1 MVTFVLASATILF
14 AALYWLLRRSVKL
27 ATDQIKQVLKDRHTN
42 RHIHFRSPDK
52 QLEALLVEV
61 NHMLSAQQAERILH
75 ERKEEQIRK
84 QIANISHDLR
94 TPLTSMLGYI
104 ELLQEKHISTEEAA
118 EYLLVVEKRTKALRS
133 LISSFYDL
141 SLIEAG
147 DYHVVLQKIDL
158 LVLLERALANLYPE
172 ISAAGFEVIL
182 ELSDEHCYV
191 IADEESVMRIYMN
204 ILQNVL
210 NHGQRS
216 LHLFQGVKEGKLVT
230 MISNETS
237 SLQEG
242 DLPHLFQRSF
252 TANRARTERN
262 TGLGLAVVKGLMQQM
277 GYHVHAEYQAPLFTV
292 CLEWNQSEL

>member
-14 AALYWLLRRSVKL
+14 ATLYWLLRRSVKL

-42 RHIHFRSPDK
+42 RRIHLHSPDK

-61 NHMLSAQQAERILH
+61 NHMISVQQAERILH
-75 ERKEEQIRK
+75 ERREVQIRK

-94 TPLTSMLGYI
+94 TPLTSILGYI
-104 ELLQEKHISTEEAA
+104 ELLQEKPISTEQAE

-133 LISSFYDL
+133 LISSFYEL

-147 DYHVVLQKIDL
+147 DYLLVLQKIDL
-158 LVLLERALANLYPE
+158 QVLLKRALADHYPE
-172 ISAAGFEVIL
+172 ISAAGFEVAL
-182 ELSDEHCYV
+182 ELADENCFV
-191 IADEESVMRIYMN
+191 IADEDSVMRIYLN
-204 ILQNVL
+204 VLQNVL
-210 NHGQRS
+210 NHGQRF
-216 LHLFQGVKEGKLVT
+216 LHLFQGVKDGKLVT

-237 SLQEG
+237 TLLKE

-252 TANRARTERN
+252 TANRARTKRN

-277 GYHVHAEYQAPLFTV
+277 GYDVRAEYHEPLFTV
-292 CLEWNQSEL
+292 YLEWGEREL

>member
-27 ATDQIKQVLKDRHTN
+27 ATDEMKQVLKVRHTN
-42 RHIHFRSPDK
+42 RHIHFHSPDK

-75 ERKEEQIRK
+75 ERKEGQIRK

-104 ELLQEKHISTEEAA
+104 ELLQEEHISSEEAA
-118 EYLLVVEKRTKALRS
+118 EYLLVVEKRAKALRS

-147 DYHVVLQKIDL
+147 DNLILLQKIDL
-158 LVLLERALANLYPE
+158 QVLLKRALADHYPE
-172 ISAAGFEVIL
+172 ISGAGFEVVL
-182 ELSDEHCYV
+182 ELSDENCFV
-191 IADEESVMRIYMN
+191 IADEESVMRIYLN
-204 ILQNVL
+204 VLQNVL
-210 NHGQRS
+210 NHGQRT
-216 LHLFQGVKEGKLVT
+216 LHLFQGVKDGKLVT
-230 MISNETS
+230 VISNETS
-237 SLQEG
+237 SLMEE

-277 GYHVHAEYQAPLFTV
+277 GYRVHAEYHAPLFTV
-292 CLEWNQSEL
+292 CLEWNESEL

>member
-14 AALYWLLRRSVKL
+14 ATLYWLLRRSVKL

-42 RHIHFRSPDK
+42 RRIHLHSPDK

-61 NHMLSAQQAERILH
+61 NHMISVQQAERILH
-75 ERKEEQIRK
+75 ERKEVQIRK

-94 TPLTSMLGYI
+94 TPLTSILGYI
-104 ELLQEKHISTEEAA
+104 ELLQEKPISTEQAE

-133 LISSFYDL
+133 LISSFYEL

-147 DYHVVLQKIDL
+147 DYLLVPQKIDL
-158 LVLLERALANLYPE
+158 QVLLKRALADHYPE
-172 ISAAGFEVIL
+172 ISAAGFEVVL
-182 ELSDEHCYV
+182 ELADENCFV
-191 IADEESVMRIYMN
+191 IADEESVMRIYLN
-204 ILQNVL
+204 VLQNVL

-216 LHLFQGVKEGKLVT
+216 LHLFQGVKDGKLVT

-237 SLQEG
+237 SLLKE

-252 TANRARTERN
+252 TANRARTKRN

-277 GYHVHAEYQAPLFTV
+277 GYDVRAEYHEPLFTV
-292 CLEWNQSEL
+292 YLEWGEREL

>member
-14 AALYWLLRRSVKL
+14 ATLYWLLRRSVKL
-27 ATDQIKQVLKDRHTN
+27 ATNQIKQILKDRHTN
-42 RHIHFRSPDK
+42 QHIHLHSPDK

-61 NHMLSAQQAERILH
+61 NHMISAQQAERILH
-75 ERKEEQIRK
+75 ERKEGQIRK

-104 ELLQEKHISTEEAA
+104 ELLQEKHISTEKAE

-133 LISSFYDL
+133 LISSFYEL

-147 DYHVVLQKIDL
+147 DYLMVLQKTDL
-158 LVLLERALANLYPE
+158 QVLLKRALADHYPE
-172 ISAAGFEVIL
+172 ISAAGFQVDL
-182 ELSDEHCYV
+182 ELSDENCFV
-191 IADEESVMRIYMN
+191 IADKESVMRIYLN
-204 ILQNVL
+204 LLQNVL

-216 LHLFQGVKEGKLVT
+216 LHLFQGVKDGKLVT

-237 SLQEG
+237 SLLKE

-262 TGLGLAVVKGLMQQM
+262 TGLGLAVVKGLMDQM
-277 GYHVHAEYQAPLFTV
+277 GYSVRAEYDAPLFTV
-292 CLEWNQSEL
+292 FLEWDEREL

>member
-1 MVTFVLASATILF
+1 MAMLVLVSATILF
-14 AALYWLLRRSVKL
+14 ATLYWLLRRSVKL
-27 ATDQIKQVLKDRHTN
+27 ATNQIKQILKDRQTN
-42 RHIHFRSPDK
+42 QHIHLHSPDK

-61 NHMLSAQQAERILH
+61 NHMISAQQAERILH
-75 ERKEEQIRK
+75 ERKEGQIRK

-104 ELLQEKHISTEEAA
+104 ELLQEKHISTEKTE

-133 LISSFYDL
+133 LISSFYEL

-147 DYHVVLQKIDL
+147 DYLMVLQKIDL
-158 LVLLERALANLYPE
+158 QVLLKRALADHYPE
-172 ISAAGFEVIL
+172 ISAAGFEVVL
-182 ELSDEHCYV
+182 ELSDENCFV
-191 IADEESVMRIYMN
+191 IADKESVMRIYLN
-204 ILQNVL
+204 LLQNVL

-216 LHLFQGVKEGKLVT
+216 LHLFQGVKDGKLVT

-237 SLQEG
+237 SLLKE

-277 GYHVHAEYQAPLFTV
+277 GYSVRAEYDAPLFTV
-292 CLEWNQSEL
+292 FLEWDKREL